1 MRTDYMEKI
10 GTIARERLALLFDGG
25 SFTELDA
32 LRQENGEQAAV
43 VCAHGYVEGQAVCAF
58 AQAPDVNSGVMGKS
72 TAGKIKRLYSLAAK
86 TGTPVIGIYD
96 SNGVFVDGTADSLT
110 AYGKLIAASAK
121 LSGVVPQISVIAGV
135 CAGSA
140 ALLAAE
146 ADFVLATESAELYL
160 TPPFGTDAAKPETAA
175 KAGIVAAV
183 CKDDAAVAEK
193 VKTML
198 RYLPANNLAGAPVC
212 EFAEPET
219 VCSKDSLFSGIA
231 DADSLL
237 PVYEAY
243 GNSVGTAL
251 ATVRGQ
257 AVGIISTCR
266 STEALTA
273 EDSAKMARFVRTCDA
288 FSVPV
293 LTVVDTV
300 GFAADTEAARNGS
313 LRAMTQL
320 CGAYAEATTVK
331 IALIAG
337 EACGAA
343 FSAIAGRGAGSD
355 YVIAWNSAAIA
366 PLRPEAAVEF
376 LWHDR
381 LKGAA
386 DANAK
391 RKELAKEYTDTLA
404 SAEKAAALGVIDA
417 VIAPSETRQ
426 AITAALDML
435 EGKRVSNMPK
445 KHSNIPF

>member
-1 MRTDYMEKI
+1 MRTDYMEKL

-25 SFTELDA
+25 TFTELDG
-32 LRQENGEQAAV
+32 LRLENGEQAAV
-43 VCAHGYVEGQAVCAF
+43 VCVHGYVEGQAVCAF

-86 TGTPVIGIYD
+86 TGTPVVGIFD
-96 SNGVFVDGTADSLT
+96 SNGVYVDGTADSLT

-146 ADFVLATESAELYL
+146 ADFVLATENAELYL

-183 CKDDAAVAEK
+183 CKDDAAVMEQ
-193 VKTML
+193 TRTLL
-198 RYLPANNLAGAPVC
+198 RYLPANNLAGAPVA
-212 EFAEPET
+212 EFAEPEA

-231 DADSLL
+231 DAGSLL
-237 PVYEAY
+237 PLYEAY
-243 GNSVGTAL
+243 GASVGTAL

-273 EDSAKMARFVRTCDA
+273 DDSAKMARFVRTCDA

-300 GFAADTEAARNGS
+300 GFAADTDAARNGS

-376 LWHDR
+376 LWHDK

-404 SAEKAAALGVIDA
+404 SAEKAAQLGVIDT
-417 VIAPSETRQ
+417 VIAPAESRQ
-426 AITAALDML
+426 AVSDALEML
-435 EGKRVSNMPK
+435 EGKRVSGMPK